1 MTFARGLVEFL
12 WSRLLFYSLWFSIL
26 CLILGIIETT
36 LLIRKGGTKLK
47 RGFKIYGRPLTIKE
61 KEFLQALNEDIFTK
75 DKIFLGTFDRGF
87 IRQKNS
93 EYLIR
98 SRSYDWR
105 TAWPYVGYVNL
116 AQPNPELQYR
126 ISLFMHL
133 ALMVTVV
140 SGVGILFTGPV
151 MYINFR
157 SETGNLNEYLQNLID
172 NHLEPKQTE
181 S

>member
-1 MTFARGLVEFL
+1 MLEIVEFL

-36 LLIRKGGTKLK
+36 LLIRKGGKKLK
-47 RGFKIYGRPLTIKE
+47 RGCKIYGRPLNNKE
-61 KEFLQALNEDIFTK
+61 KEFLQALNEDIFTE

-87 IRQKNS
+87 IRRKKT
-93 EYLIR
+93 EYLMR
-98 SRSYDWR
+98 SRSYDLR
-105 TAWPYVGYVNL
+105 TVWPYVGYVNL
-116 AQPNPELQYR
+116 MQPDPELQYR

-133 ALMVTVV
+133 ALLVTVV
-140 SGVGILFTGPV
+140 SGVGLLFTGPV

-157 SETGNLNEYLQNLID
+157 GETGTLNEYLQNLMD

>member
-1 MTFARGLVEFL
+1 MLETVEFL
-12 WSRLLFYSLWFSIL
+12 WSRLLFYSFWFSML

-47 RGFKIYGRPLTIKE
+47 RGFRIYGRPLTIKE
-61 KEFLQALNEDIFTK
+61 KEFLQALNEDIFTE

-105 TAWPYVGYVNL
+105 TAWPYAGYIDL
-116 AQPNPELQYR
+116 TQPNPELQYR

-133 ALMVTVV
+133 ALLVFII
-140 SGVGILFTGPV
+140 SGIGLLFIAP
-151 MYINFR
+151 MMFINFR
-157 SETGNLNEYLQNLID
+157 SETGTLNKYLQNLVN
-172 NHLEPKQTE
+172 NHLESQPTE